1 MSGRRLP
8 IARWLLVAVASLG
21 CAHRAPTTPKTLV
34 AVFAHPDDEILVG
47 PLLAAEAREGTRVQL
62 ILVTAGGN
70 GTARTAIPAGTEL
83 ARVRTEEARCSA
95 RALGIDP
102 PIVLGFEDGQLG
114 RFARP
119 APAHLDSIAGALARE
134 FARLGPDAIVT
145 FGPEGADGH
154 PDHRLVSAVVSQLV
168 QAGPAGG
175 PALFYAG
182 FPADRVSGDLGSGAP
197 WLPTDTAFLTTR
209 IPYLPAD
216 IAATRAAL
224 RCHQTQ
230 IPPDEIDADVQWYEA
245 AFRGTV
251 YLRPWRGEAG
261 RPGGL
266 FR

>member
-1 MSGRRLP
+1 MP
-8 IARWLLVAVASLG
+8 IARSVLVALACLG
-21 CAHRAPTTPKTLV
+21 CAEQAPPAPRTLV
-34 AVFAHPDDEILVG
+34 AVFAHPDDELLVG
-47 PLLAAEAREGTRVQL
+47 PLLAAEARQGVQVHL
-62 ILVTAGGN
+62 ILATAGGN
-70 GTARTAIPAGTEL
+70 GTARTAIPAGAEL

-102 PIVLGFEDGQLG
+102 PVVLGFEDGQLG

-182 FPADRVSGDLGSGAP
+182 FPADRVSGDLGSGMP

-224 RCHQTQ
+224 ACHQTQ
-230 IPPDEIDADVQWYEA
+230 IPSDEIDADIQWYEA
-245 AFRGTV
+245 AFRGTA
-251 YLRPWRGEAG
+251 YLRPWLGSDGLSG
-261 RPGGL
+261 RL
-266 FR
+266 FRSR